1 MKKKNSSYVHPYP
14 HYGYNSAEAIECNRA
29 TNISALHINEPGE
42 TMRETIFLL
51 RYKNIKNS
59 NGKSFMSFLR
69 HNGLD
74 QFEQIMQWV
83 RSPSAERK
91 HYKQITKLMRDC
103 CKTAKIIAF
112 KDMKLDELNT
122 TIEKLK
128 NMARS

>member
-14 HYGYNSAEAIECNRA
+14 HYGYNSAEAIDCNRA
-29 TNISALHINEPGE
+29 TNISALHINAPGE

-74 QFEQIMQWV
+74 QFEQIMSWV
-83 RSPSAERK
+83 RSTSAERK
-91 HYKQITKLMRDC
+91 HDKKITKLMRDC
-103 CKTAKIIAF
+103 YKKSKIIAF
-112 KDMKLDELNT
+112 KDMRLDELDT
-122 TIEKLK
+122 TIKKLK